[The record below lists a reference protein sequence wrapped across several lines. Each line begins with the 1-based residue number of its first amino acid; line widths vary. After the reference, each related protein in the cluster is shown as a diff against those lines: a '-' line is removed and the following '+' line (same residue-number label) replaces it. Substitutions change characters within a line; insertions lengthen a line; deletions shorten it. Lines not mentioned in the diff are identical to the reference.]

1 MFLVLCVLGNEER
14 EALVD
19 TTLLEEPLKLFLE
32 VKIKSVELGGDKF
45 FSVGAR
51 RKKKEGSHLRADVE
65 TAALPIGLGGEV
77 RRQFRI
83 LVERHV
89 LEYEDT
95 LLTYGIDAQPARDR
109 RLRTACQRTKS
120 RTEWTIVRTLVMVN
134 EQRSGYDTSSSAETV
149 SSPSPGSMLSSAL

>member
-1 MFLVLCVLGNEER
+1 LFLVLCVLGNEQR

-19 TTLLEEPLKLFLE
+19 TTLLQEPLKLFLE
-32 VKIKSVELGGDKF
+32 VKIESVELGGDKF
-45 FSVGAR
+45 SVWALE
-51 RKKKEGSHLRADVE
+51 RKKAGSHLRADVE

-89 LEYEDT
+89 LEYEHA
-95 LLTYGIDAQPARDR
+95 LLTYGIDAQSSRDG

-120 RTEWTIVRTLVMVN
+120 RREWTLCV
-134 EQRSGYDTSSSAETV
+134 
-149 SSPSPGSMLSSAL
+149 PW